1 MTMVQLSI
9 TSTRKNETTVLLFG
23 GDIAG
28 TGSEGAT
35 SYLPSTTNF
44 LKSTIR
50 MMRKVLLL
58 LVVATF
64 AWVAPTNAQNA
75 SDQDVVRCY
84 TMEADA
90 QLRTMNPKLGSL
102 DDFERWL
109 APFVEQYK
117 AEQAAATN
125 RVNAVT
131 TIPIIFH
138 VIHNGQ
144 SVGTG
149 DNLSAT
155 YINAQITQLN
165 NDFRRISGTSG
176 HNTNS
181 VGADTEVEFCA
192 ATVNPSNVTLTEPG
206 INRINRSSMGWSAPP
221 YGTCSGNNFN
231 DAYIEGTIKP
241 QSQWDP
247 NKYLNIW
254 VMDMTCGI
262 LGYAQFPSNSGLSG
276 LSSNGGSANT
286 DGVVILPSSVGSTT
300 TPNPSG
306 GAYNKGRTLTHE
318 IGHWIGL
325 RHIWGDGG
333 CSVDDYCGDTPASD
347 AANFGC
353 PTSHVS
359 CSSTDMVQNYMDY
372 TDDNCMNIFTQD
384 QKARMQAV
392 LANSP
397 RRNTLGASTGCGG
410 SSGGN
415 CTSTISSFP
424 YSEGFESSWGGWTQ
438 GSGDDFDWSRLSGST
453 ASSNTGPSS
462 AASGSYY
469 AYTESSSPNYP
480 SKRSYL
486 NGPCFDL
493 SSASNASFGFQYH
506 MYGAAMGTLSL
517 DVSTDNGST
526 WNSAWSASG
535 DKGNS
540 WLTASV
546 NLNSYAGNTIKLRFN
561 GLTSNSYTS
570 DMSVDNLSLT
580 TSTSGGG
587 SCTGGITSFPYSEG
601 FESSFGL
608 WTQGTGDDFNWS
620 RNSGSTPSSNTG
632 PASAAAGSY
641 YAYMEASSPN
651 YPSKSTYLNSP
662 CFNLSSAS
670 SATFTFQYHMYGAA
684 GMGALLLQA
693 STNNGSSWS
702 TVWSRSGNQGNSWQS
717 GSADLAAYTG
727 SSMQLRFVAS
737 TGNTWQ
743 GDIAVDD
750 VSLSTGGSGG
760 GCSTVNITLTFD
772 DYPEETSW
780 EILDGSTVVASGGT
794 YGSQADGSTL
804 LLNECLDAG
813 CYDFVIYD
821 AYGDGICCAYGN
833 GSYLVTSG
841 GSTLASGGSFT
852 SSENTPFCVSGS
864 SRDAEA
870 EAAFSSAKGLN
881 LFPNPTTSTIN
892 YTYESKVDTEAM
904 LRIADMTG
912 RIVHQVPVMINAG
925 MNQQGIDVQQLP
937 AGTYMLSISHTN
949 ALISKRFVVVK

>member
-1 MTMVQLSI
+1 MQSETKVRLLPYKSI
-9 TSTRKNETTVLLFG
+9 FSQIPFN
-23 GDIAG
+23 
-28 TGSEGAT
+28 
-35 SYLPSTTNF
+35 
-44 LKSTIR
+44 

-58 LVVATF
+58 LVAATF
-64 AWVAPTNAQNA
+64 AWMAPTKAQNA
-75 SDQDVVRCY
+75 SEQDVVRCY

-90 QLRTMNPKLGSL
+90 GLRLLNPKMGTL
-102 DDFERWL
+102 DDFEQWL

-117 AEQAAATN
+117 AEQASATN

-176 HNTNS
+176 YNTNA

-192 ATVNPSNVTLTEPG
+192 ATVNPSNATLSEPG
-206 INRINRSSMGWSAPP
+206 INRINRSTKGWTAPP
-221 YGTCSGNNFN
+221 YGTCSGGNFN
-231 DAYIEGTIKP
+231 DAYIESTIKP

-247 NKYLNIW
+247 TKYLNIW
-254 VMDMTCGI
+254 VMNMTCGI
-262 LGYAQFPSNSGLSG
+262 LGYAQFPSSSGLSG

-286 DGVVILPSSVGSTT
+286 DGVVVLPTSVGSTT

-306 GAYNKGRTLTHE
+306 GVYNKGRTLTHE
-318 IGHWIGL
+318 VGHWIGL

-333 CSVDDYCGDTPASD
+333 CGVDDYCADTPESD
-347 AANFGC
+347 ASNFGC
-353 PTSHVS
+353 PTTHSS
-359 CSSTDMVQNYMDY
+359 CGTTDMVQNYMDY
-372 TDDNCMNIFTQD
+372 TDDNCMNIFTVD

-392 LANSP
+392 LTNSP

-410 SSGGN
+410 GSSGS
-415 CTSTISSFP
+415 CTSTITSFP
-424 YSEGFESSWGGWTQ
+424 YSEGFESSFGGWTQ
-438 GSGDDFDWSRLSGST
+438 GTGDDFDWSRLSGST
-453 ASSNTGPSS
+453 ASSNTGPTS
-462 AASGSYY
+462 AASGSFY

-486 NGPCFDL
+486 NGPCFNL
-493 SSASNASFGFQYH
+493 SSASTATFGFQYH
-506 MYGAAMGTLSL
+506 MYGGAMGTLSL
-517 DVSTDNGST
+517 DVSTNNGTT
-526 WNSAWSASG
+526 WTSAWSASG

-546 NLNSYAGNTIKLRFN
+546 NLGSYTGGTIKLRFN
-561 GLTSNSYTS
+561 GLTSTSYTS
-570 DMSVDNLSLT
+570 DMSVDNLSL
-580 TSTSGGG
+580 STSSGSS
-587 SCTGGITSFPYSEG
+587 SCTGGISSFPYTEG
-601 FESSFGL
+601 FESSWGL

-620 RNSGSTPSSNTG
+620 RLSGATGSSNTG
-632 PASAAAGSY
+632 PASAAAGSFY
-641 YAYMEASSPN
+641 VYMEASSPN
-651 YPSKSTYLNSP
+651 YPSKVTYLNSP
-662 CFNLSSAS
+662 CFNLSSAT
-670 SATFTFQYHMYGAA
+670 SATFTFQYHMYGAST
-684 GMGALLLQA
+684 MGALLLQA
-693 STNNGSSWS
+693 STNNGSSWT
-702 TVWSRSGNQGNSWQS
+702 TVWSRSGNQGNSWLT
-717 GSADLAAYTG
+717 GSVNLAAYTG
-727 SSMQLRFVAS
+727 SSVQLRYVAS
-737 TGNTWQ
+737 TTDTWQ

-750 VSLSTGGSGG
+750 VSMSTGGTGG
-760 GCSTVNITLTFD
+760 GCSTVNIRLTFD
-772 DYPEETSW
+772 QYPEETSW
-780 EILDGSTVVASGGT
+780 AILDGSTVVASGGT
-794 YGSQADGSTL
+794 YGSQADNSTL

-821 AYGDGICCAYGN
+821 VYGDGICCTYGN

-852 SSENTPFCVSGS
+852 SSETTAFCVSGS
-864 SRDAEA
+864 SRDAQA

-881 LFPNPTTSTIN
+881 LFPNPTSSTIN
-892 YTYESKVDTEAM
+892 YTYQSEVDTEAM

-925 MNQQGIDVQQLP
+925 MNQQGIDVQNLP
-937 AGTYMLSISHTN
+937 AGTYMMSISHTD